1 MIRTN
6 LSTRPFYNERAVH
19 LAIGAAALV
28 VLALTA
34 VNVVRVLTLSRQN
47 TEYSRRI
54 NGDRVEME
62 QLATGATEVR
72 RGINQKELEVV
83 VDSAREANALIDQ
96 RTFSWTAFFNRI
108 EANIPPDVMVTS
120 VRPTVKEGQTRVSL
134 VVLGRRME
142 DIDEFMEK
150 LEATGSFADVLPSQ
164 QDRTESGLYRVLVE
178 SIYSGT
184 VEEAATPESAPPPA
198 PRAGAE
204 RKPGAAL

>member
-1 MIRTN
+1 MP
-6 LSTRPFYNERAVH
+6 STWPSA
-19 LAIGAAALV
+19 AAALV

-62 QLATGATEVR
+62 QLATSATEVR
-72 RGINQKELEVV
+72 RGIDQKELQVV

-120 VRPTVKEGQTRVSL
+120 VRPTIKEGQTRVSL

-184 VEEAATPESAPPPA
+184 VEEAAAPESAPPAAP
-198 PRAGAE
+198 PRAAAA

>member
-19 LAIGAAALV
+19 LAIGGAALV

-62 QLATGATEVR
+62 QLATSATEVR
-72 RGINQKELEVV
+72 RGINQKELQVV

-120 VRPTVKEGQTRVSL
+120 VRPTIKEGQTRISL

-150 LEATGSFADVLPSQ
+150 LEATGSFNDVLPSQ

-178 SIYSGT
+178 SIYIGT
-184 VEEAATPESAPPPA
+184 VEEAAPESAPPAAPA
-198 PRAGAE
+198 RAGAE

>member
-28 VLALTA
+28 VLALTV
-34 VNVVRVLTLSRQN
+34 VNVVRVLTLSQQN

-54 NGDRVEME
+54 DADRVEMA
-62 QLATGATEVR
+62 QLSKSATEVR
-72 RGINQKELEVV
+72 RGINPKELEIV

-96 RTFSWTAFFNRI
+96 RTFSWTAFFNHI
-108 EANIPPDVMVTS
+108 EATIPPEVMVSS
-120 VRPTVKEGQTRVSL
+120 VRPTVKDGLTRVSL

-150 LEATGSFADVLPSQ
+150 LEATGAFSDVLPSQ
-164 QDRTESGLYRVLVE
+164 QDRTEAGLYRVLVE
-178 SIYSGT
+178 SVYSAS
-184 VEEAATPESAPPPA
+184 EAAPPSSSPPAAPPGP
-198 PRAGAE
+198 E
-204 RKPGAAL
+204 RKSGAAL